1 MLLRPWSL
9 LVIARRYA
17 LCVLITAQDVH
28 LFCWHSCAEAKIEHN
43 PLANHFPSG
52 LMAAR
57 WLVSFALV
65 FAMPDIAEPVDSW
78 TSSVLNNRARH
89 RYPCVIVS
97 CVAKCP
103 CRTARAHSRRY
114 LINRCWPPR
123 AVLSSVNLNH
133 SGDVEHCPDTLCSDD
148 SGRSELEMM
157 SNFVAQAINS
167 TERRQRGTWLTHSST
182 LARRTHDDETLDFQF
197 PMLNAL
203 FAVCFDI
210 RVWFICK
217 TDLWTGDHMFTRT
230 KLAWTLASRSSA
242 HFLGRFQ
249 SKCIFEL
256 YHERILF
263 SGSARQQPLSIMQG
277 SNHLLVLDRSLFAPI
292 KLLWSAIKVFFVE
305 QTHFHLHWVT
315 ESAMNHTILF
325 GSRQRLLFVQIS
337 YSREFGRSIDCL
349 IWPPFSW
356 RGLSWLCPC
365 WPVCVLTSVYN
376 SVLMFEFKL
385 DWNSILHSFP

>member
-230 KLAWTLASRSSA
+230 KLAW
-242 HFLGRFQ
+242 
-249 SKCIFEL
+249 
-256 YHERILF
+256 
-263 SGSARQQPLSIMQG
+263 
-277 SNHLLVLDRSLFAPI
+277 VDR
-292 KLLWSAIKVFFVE
+292 
-305 QTHFHLHWVT
+305 
-315 ESAMNHTILF
+315 
-325 GSRQRLLFVQIS
+325 
-337 YSREFGRSIDCL
+337 
-349 IWPPFSW
+349 
-356 RGLSWLCPC
+356 
-365 WPVCVLTSVYN
+365 VLTSWVASSLSAYSSFTMSESF
-376 SVLMFEFKL
+376 SVDLQGNNRYPLCKGRITFLFLIVTCLRRSNYFEVLLKFFLLNKLISTCTESLRVQWTTPFYSDRDNDSCLFKL
-385 DWNSILHSFP
+385 VIRVNLGVQSTVWFGHHSHGEACPDCARVGQYVCLQAYTIQCSCSSLN